1 MWVCGLFGT
10 YSRVFKMFDSF
21 YVAWKYI
28 SYNKIKTA
36 TLVACITLIAFLPFS
51 LQLLLKESE
60 RQLMSRAAR
69 TPLIVGAKGSS
80 LDLVMNTLY
89 FGEDVPELI
98 TMAASDRIAD
108 TDLALPIPMYVRFK
122 ARGNPIVGTT
132 LDYFDFRGLKIA
144 QGRQLA
150 VLGDCILGAKV
161 AESLAL
167 KPDDSLV
174 SSPESLF
181 DLAGVYPL
189 KMNVV
194 GVLEKSH
201 TSDDLAVFVDLKT
214 AWVIQGLGHG
224 HQDVTKIKDPTL
236 ILKQTESNVSAT
248 AKLFH
253 YTEITE
259 KNMVSFHFHGNLLAY
274 PIGAVIAVPYDA
286 KSGTILRGRYLS
298 KEETQQIVKPEEV
311 IAGLLQNI
319 FRIKNVLDAVIA
331 VVALATVLAVI
342 LVFAL
347 SLRLRQR
354 EIQTIFKIGCSRL
367 TIVKLMAA
375 EIMIIVLAS
384 AVLCS
389 IMIFAVQNISHELVR
404 MLFIR

>member
-1 MWVCGLFGT
+1 
-10 YSRVFKMFDSF
+10 MFDSLF
-21 YVAWKYI
+21 IAWKYI
-28 SYNKIKTA
+28 SFNKTKT
-36 TLVACITLIAFLPFS
+36 TVLVACITLISFLPFA
-51 LQLLLKESE
+51 LQQLLNESE
-60 RQLMSRAAR
+60 RQLLSRAVK
-69 TPLIVGAKGSS
+69 TPLVVGQKGSA

-89 FGEDVPELI
+89 FGDDVPELM
-98 TMAASDRIAD
+98 TMAVSDQIAD
-108 TDLALPIPMYVRFK
+108 TDLALPIPMYVRFQ

-132 LDYFDFRGLKIA
+132 LDYFEFRGLQIA

-150 VLGDCILGAKV
+150 VLGDCVLGARV
-161 AESLAL
+161 AGDLAL
-167 KPDDSLV
+167 NPGDSLV

-189 KMNVV
+189 KMKVA
-194 GVLEKSH
+194 GILKKSH
-201 TSDDLAVFVDLKT
+201 TTDDLAVFVDLKT

-224 HQDVTKIKDPTL
+224 HQDVTRLKDPTL
-236 ILKQTESNVSAT
+236 VLKRTESNVAAS

-253 YTEITE
+253 YNEITE
-259 KNMVSFHFHGNLLAY
+259 KNMASFHFHGDLSAY
-274 PIGAVIAVPYDA
+274 PISAVIAVPYDA

-298 KEETQQIVKPEEV
+298 EGEAQQIVKPEAV
-311 IAGLLQNI
+311 IDGLLQNI

-331 VVALATVLAVI
+331 VVALATVLAII

-354 EIQTIFKIGCSRL
+354 EIQTVFKIGCSRM
-367 TIVKLMAA
+367 TIAQLIAA
-375 EIMIIVLAS
+375 EIMIIVFSS

-389 IMIFAVQNISHELVR
+389 IMMVAVLSVSNDLVR